1 MIRPWSCL
9 VLLLIIACLLP
20 PLRNTRGGGG
30 TRLDVVHA
38 VSGAIG
44 SALSI
49 TLLYPLETIRTRLQV
64 DALSPSSGRND
75 NVRYSSLRLVCDI
88 GKAEGI
94 GGLYRGW
101 FSLVVALMTLN
112 FVYFY
117 CFRAS
122 KRWIVEILKEAGLA
136 IDPMSSDGD
145 MGSINAT
152 AVDLVAGYLAGA
164 FAVLVTGPLWL
175 GECVNS
181 HFSA

>member
-1 MIRPWSCL
+1 MRPWSFL
-9 VLLLIIACLLP
+9 VLLPIIACLLS
-20 PLRNTRGGGG
+20 PLCNTRGGAS
-30 TRLDVVHA
+30 TRSDVVHA

-64 DALSPSSGRND
+64 DVLSPSSDRSD
-75 NVRYSSLRLVCDI
+75 NAHRSSLRFVRDV

-94 GGLYRGW
+94 KGLYRGW

-122 KRWIVEILKEAGLA
+122 KRWIVDMYKEAGSA
-136 IDPMSSDGD
+136 IEPMSSNGE

-152 AVDLVAGYLAGA
+152 AIDVMAGYLAGVV
-164 FAVLVTGPLWL
+164 AVLVTGPLWL
-175 GECVNS
+175 GECINS
-181 HFSA
+181 LISA

>member
-1 MIRPWSCL
+1 
-9 VLLLIIACLLP
+9 
-20 PLRNTRGGGG
+20 
-30 TRLDVVHA
+30 
-38 VSGAIG
+38 
-44 SALSI
+44 
-49 TLLYPLETIRTRLQV
+49 
-64 DALSPSSGRND
+64 
-75 NVRYSSLRLVCDI
+75 
-88 GKAEGI
+88 
-94 GGLYRGW
+94 
-101 FSLVVALMTLN
+101 LVVALMTLN

-122 KRWIVEILKEAGLA
+122 KRWIVEILKDAGLA